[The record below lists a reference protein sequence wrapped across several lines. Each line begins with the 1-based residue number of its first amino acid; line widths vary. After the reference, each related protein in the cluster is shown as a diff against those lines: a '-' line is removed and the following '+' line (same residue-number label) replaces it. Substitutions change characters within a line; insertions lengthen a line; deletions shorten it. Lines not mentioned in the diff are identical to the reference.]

1 MEPFDNFE
9 RWKKLKEII
18 PKDRD
23 LVSIIQNI
31 LRYGTTKSHLN
42 KLDYNLS
49 NCELIASGRS
59 REVYRLG
66 KKTIEIDSQRMIL
79 AIKLTTGHVDYKFI
93 YNDEKELNDPEIL
106 EKKFEVIALNYEVQ
120 KFEYLAKLGREIPR
134 VTGIVAGYGIIA
146 TLTEDLSEGG
156 LYELEVNT
164 SGASGIVKSS
174 RDGKQHQVVCADL
187 KCEFPPD
194 IQIRMLTS
202 KQEMNI
208 ESNYFLERLQIDKS

>member
-1 MEPFDNFE
+1 MKTHKNLFDKIISLENLFSA
-9 RWKKLKEII
+9 WDAFKNDKKSK
-18 PKDRD
+18 
-23 LVSIIQNI
+23 
-31 LRYGTTKSHLN
+31 
-42 KLDYNLS
+42 
-49 NCELIASGRS
+49 
-59 REVYRLG
+59 
-66 KKTIEIDSQRMIL
+66 ID
-79 AIKLTTGHVDYKFI
+79 
-93 YNDEKELNDPEIL
+93 
-106 EKKFEVIALNYEVQ
+106 VQ